1 MAHGK
6 PRKDEVKGA
15 GKQIPRR
22 EFLGQIALAG
32 AGLVLGAS
40 VLRAASYTQ
49 SDSTLYISTPV
60 LNPPDSFPAIPGA
73 FQHVTKNVKVPFHP
87 NSIWN
92 RPIGQNPKIKS
103 HSKRMM
109 QGLLAQFD
117 DPDHAAITLSG
128 VNQVW
133 SQPVYYAD
141 ENTPRRRVCY
151 PDHVSFC
158 TNDVPIPDEALPD
171 PTSDGNAVVID
182 TSVIPN
188 RAWSFWAL
196 ARSNGVREDWI
207 AGSYGWTDISATG
220 DGLRNHGG
228 GRWGGRATGWNKYAG
243 LITPEEIRQGQID
256 HALVM
261 SIDGAVV
268 SRQPVWP
275 ALGSDGYSFDPND
288 VPMGARFQL
297 DPEVDVNDL
306 NLTEG
311 GKVIARALQ
320 THGAWLGDTGTATA
334 IYAQEFLT
342 IDVFGEVVLDPSP
355 WEGLLSGDDL
365 ADFPMSSLRIVE
377 VNRSDFYEKYG
388 D

>member
-1 MAHGK
+1 MAQG
-6 PRKDEVKGA
+6 RSGGNVAKGA
-15 GKQIPRR
+15 GKQITRR

-32 AGLVLGAS
+32 VGLTLGTS
-40 VLRAASYTQ
+40 VLRAASCTQ
-49 SDSTLYISTPV
+49 SDSVLCGDTLG
-60 LNPPDSFPAIPGA
+60 LGPPDSWPEMPDDAP
-73 FQHVTKNVKVPFHP
+73 HTPNNVAVPFHP

-92 RPIGQNPKIKS
+92 RPIGQDQNISPNTN
-103 HSKRMM
+103 RMM
-109 QGLLAQFD
+109 QALLAQLD
-117 DPDHAAITLSG
+117 DPEHATIILSG

-141 ENTPRRRVCY
+141 ANTPRRRVCY

-171 PTSDGNAVVID
+171 PTSDGNAVIID

-196 ARSNGVREDWI
+196 TRSDGVREDWV
-207 AGSYGWTDISATG
+207 AGAFGWTDISETG

-228 GRWGGRATGWNKYAG
+228 GRWGGRASGWNKFAG
-243 LITPEEIRQGQID
+243 LITPEEIRQGHID
-256 HALVM
+256 HALVI
-261 SIDGAVV
+261 SIDGAAA

-275 ALGSDGYSFDPND
+275 ALGSDGYSSDPNA
-288 VPMGARFQL
+288 VPVGARFQL
-297 DPEVDVNDL
+297 DPSIDVNEL

-311 GKVIARALQ
+311 GRIIARALQ
-320 THGAWLGDTGTATA
+320 THGAWLGDTGSATA
-334 IYAQEFLT
+334 IYAQEFLA
-342 IDVFGEVVLDPSP
+342 IDVSGEVVLDPSP

-377 VNRSDFYEKYG
+377 VNRSDFYEKKA